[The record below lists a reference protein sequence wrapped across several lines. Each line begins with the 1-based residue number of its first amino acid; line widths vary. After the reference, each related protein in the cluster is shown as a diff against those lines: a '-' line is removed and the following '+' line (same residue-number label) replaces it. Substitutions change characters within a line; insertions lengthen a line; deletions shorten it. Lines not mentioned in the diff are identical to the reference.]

1 MAEVPVALADELSD
15 AQIKAFRLLANRSAN
30 WAEWDNELL
39 ALELGE
45 LQGVGFDLALTG
57 WRPGARPV
65 RQREHAW

>member
-57 WRPGARPV
+57 FGD
-65 RQREHAW
+65 QELGQ